1 MSDFYFL
8 ATKVAAYYVKCLYVF
23 IIALD
28 FYLIKLLK
36 KKHFNNEIKAIKEM
50 GHRHNPELF
59 FL

>member
-8 ATKVAAYYVKCLYVF
+8 ATKVAAYYVKYLYVF

-36 KKHFNNEIKAIKEM
+36 KEAF
-50 GHRHNPELF
+50 
-59 FL
+59 